1 MHRDIDMS
9 KKEKTGKKK
18 GRRALI
24 IVVVV
29 LAWLLLMASLTVLA
43 DSRTV
48 RFYMSGDVEMT
59 IEQGTEYVEP
69 GVYAVSSGRIF
80 GEGKTPLEMSVSG
93 AVDTKKVGSYDIYYS
108 VEYFFTSHFI
118 SRRVNVVDTQAP
130 VIELNYIEGYEPSW
144 IDGYV
149 EEGFK
154 AYDSYDG
161 DLTQKVSRQQ
171 FADKIVYTV
180 SDSSGNETSVER
192 PMPDYTDTPLI
203 TLNGGEYVEIYAGE
217 EWSEPGYSAMD
228 GRGNDLTEHVL
239 AEGNVI
245 SWKSGEY
252 YLTYSLLSA
261 SGEGVSTTRVVNVLP
276 QPIPE
281 TVQPGEKTIYLTFDD
296 GPCAYTG
303 RLLDILSAYSV
314 PATFFVTAA
323 DDRYFDQIGRAYREG
338 HSVGVHTATHNYQQ
352 IYSSEEA
359 WFEDFFTMQEIIYQQ
374 TGEYTKLFRFP
385 GGSSNTVSSFNP
397 GIMSR
402 LSQIMTDL
410 GYKFFDWNVS
420 SGDAGETNDTDEIVE
435 NIITGCSGKNV
446 SIVLQHDIKDY
457 SIAAV
462 EQVIIW
468 GRNNGY
474 SFRALDMQ
482 SPDAHHGI
490 NN

>member
-1 MHRDIDMS
+1 MHRDIEMS

-18 GRRALI
+18 GRRVLI

-80 GEGKTPLEMSVSG
+80 GEGKTPLEMTVSG
-93 AVDTKKVGSYDIYYS
+93 AVDSAKVGSYDIYYS

-203 TLNGGEYVEIYAGE
+203 SLNGGEYVEIYAGE
-217 EWSEPGYSAMD
+217 QWSEPGYSAMD

-245 SWKSGEY
+245 TWKSGEY

>member
-1 MHRDIDMS
+1 MHRDIEMS

-18 GRRALI
+18 GRRVLI
-24 IVVVV
+24 IVIVV
-29 LAWLLLMASLTVLA
+29 LAWLMLMASLSVLA

-93 AVDTKKVGSYDIYYS
+93 SVDTAKVGSYDIYYS

>member
-1 MHRDIDMS
+1 MHRDIEMS
-9 KKEKTGKKK
+9 KKEKTEKKK

-24 IVVVV
+24 IVIVV

-48 RFYMSGDVEMT
+48 RFYMSGDEEMT
-59 IEQGTEYVEP
+59 IEQGTEFTEP
-69 GVYAVSSGRIF
+69 GVHAVSSGRLF

-93 AVDTKKVGSYDIYYS
+93 AVDTKKVGSYDITYS
-108 VEYFFTSHFI
+108 VEYFFTSHSV

-149 EEGFK
+149 EEGFS

-161 DLTQKVSRQQ
+161 DLTEKVSRQQ

-203 TLNGGEYVEIYAGE
+203 SLNGGEYVEIYAGE
-217 EWSEPGYSAMD
+217 QWSEPGYSAMD

-252 YLTYSLLSA
+252 YLTYSLMSA

-276 QPIPE
+276 QPMPE

-303 RLLDILSAYSV
+303 RLLDILSAYNV

-410 GYKFFDWNVS
+410 GYKFFDWNVG

-435 NIITGCSGKNV
+435 NIINGCSGKNV

-462 EQVIIW
+462 EKVIIW

-474 SFRALDMQ
+474 TFRALDMQ